1 MTRDGNLFL
10 DDNDHDNNNDRDR
23 RRYQTRDKPAWR
35 TLEVVVRD
43 NVAVEVS
50 ILDLQVPRFSF
61 RVGTAFYP
69 QNEGD
74 PISVGP
80 RLTIFNARDGV
91 ELLSEL
97 EEKYTEIREKK
108 IEELEARK
116 RKATKR
122 ANGPVEV
129 VVKRKQN
136 RDSDSD
142 E

>member
-1 MTRDGNLFL
+1 MTREGKLIL
-10 DDNDHDNNNDRDR
+10 DDNDYDNNNDRDR
-23 RRYQTRDKPAWR
+23 RRSQTRDKPTWR

-50 ILDLQVPRFSF
+50 VLDLQIPRFSF

-74 PISVGP
+74 PITVGP

-91 ELLSEL
+91 DLLSAL

-116 RKATKR
+116 RR
-122 ANGPVEV
+122 AGGAVEV
-129 VVKRKQN
+129 VVKRKPGRGTDN
-136 RDSDSD
+136 D